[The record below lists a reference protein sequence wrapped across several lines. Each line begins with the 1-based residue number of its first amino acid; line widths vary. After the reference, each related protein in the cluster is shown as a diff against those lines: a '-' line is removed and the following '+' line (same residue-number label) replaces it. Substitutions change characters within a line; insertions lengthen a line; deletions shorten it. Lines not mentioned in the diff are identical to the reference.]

1 MGLGADPAI
10 NPANF
15 NSARTASLTVVLIV
29 EDAEAEPSTG
39 IFDAEAVDAEA
50 LDPEAVDPEDNP
62 AKADVEE
69 TGFVEV
75 ATNADAT
82 FTAVDGADPL

>member
-1 MGLGADPAI
+1 MGLGEEPAI

-29 EDAEAEPSTG
+29 EDADAEPGT
-39 IFDAEAVDAEA
+39 EAVDDEA
-50 LDPEAVDPEDNP
+50 VDVETLDPEAVDPEDNP
-62 AKADVEE
+62 AKAGVEE
-69 TGFVEV
+69 RGFVEV